1 MHKIVSGLFFIDSML
16 AKLCLSSGN
25 PKSEPDI
32 WPNGRLG
39 RFSFERQL
47 IIYMSVD
54 KLWIRQGEEILQTAQ
69 G

>member
-1 MHKIVSGLFFIDSML
+1 MDTGCIPPTVNFFQYTS
-16 AKLCLSSGN
+16 N

-32 WPNGRLG
+32 WPNGRLCQL
-39 RFSFERQL
+39 SFERQL